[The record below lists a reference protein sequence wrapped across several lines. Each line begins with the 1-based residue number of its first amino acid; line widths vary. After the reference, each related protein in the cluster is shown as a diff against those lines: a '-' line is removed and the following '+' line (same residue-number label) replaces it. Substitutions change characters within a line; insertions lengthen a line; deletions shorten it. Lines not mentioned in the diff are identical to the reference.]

1 MLCIEDERNEMHF
14 NHAKPIG
21 QFQDFPAVD
30 YTDDIDNEE
39 CEDDFDE
46 FTMNNM
52 SNEEYESYDIVSNIK
67 YNMMKQLGNSYV
79 CKIKFVEDIPDFEQ
93 EDGSDF
99 KKRIFAIE
107 VLKNNK
113 FVTVI
118 DAEKLYEDIVY
129 DDMSMPEAA
138 ARLIEEIYNAE

>member
-1 MLCIEDERNEMHF
+1 M
-14 NHAKPIG
+14 
-21 QFQDFPAVD
+21 
-30 YTDDIDNEE
+30 
-39 CEDDFDE
+39 
-46 FTMNNM
+46 
-52 SNEEYESYDIVSNIK
+52 
-67 YNMMKQLGNSYV
+67 
-79 CKIKFVEDIPDFEQ
+79 EDIPDYEK
-93 EDGSDF
+93 EDGIDF
-99 KKRIFAIE
+99 KKRIIAIE

>member
-1 MLCIEDERNEMHF
+1 M
-14 NHAKPIG
+14 
-21 QFQDFPAVD
+21 
-30 YTDDIDNEE
+30 
-39 CEDDFDE
+39 
-46 FTMNNM
+46 
-52 SNEEYESYDIVSNIK
+52 
-67 YNMMKQLGNSYV
+67 
-79 CKIKFVEDIPDFEQ
+79 EDIPDFEQ

-118 DAEKLYEDIVY
+118 DAEKLYENIVY

>member
-1 MLCIEDERNEMHF
+1 M
-14 NHAKPIG
+14 
-21 QFQDFPAVD
+21 
-30 YTDDIDNEE
+30 
-39 CEDDFDE
+39 
-46 FTMNNM
+46 M
-52 SNEEYESYDIVSNIK
+52 SHQKKGIHPRPCGIINLSNII
-67 YNMMKQLGNSYV
+67 SYGRGTL
-79 CKIKFVEDIPDFEQ
+79 PYL
-93 EDGSDF
+93 
-99 KKRIFAIE
+99 IE